1 MWTEPLFREPPRHHE
16 LNGPPPPRD
25 YGRPASGVGMRH
37 GARWDAPPPARR
49 PAPQSAASF
58 EGAGSQHVAVS
69 DLANGGV
76 RAANGAADGEAAF
89 HQQMEGRRLSPSLSP
104 ARQSNRAPPPTSP
117 LATYLRSELLEVA
130 GGEVEAR
137 LADQVVSSARNR
149 LLSHYGDEE
158 SFFAPKKKSKKKR
171 RTDAHGASEQAGEL
185 PSERRERV
193 RSLLCKYLARRMRT
207 SNITGSLDDQ

>member
-1 MWTEPLFREPPRHHE
+1 MNSPTCSPPGSAVCRH
-16 LNGPPPPRD
+16 P
-25 YGRPASGVGMRH
+25 
-37 GARWDAPPPARR
+37 
-49 PAPQSAASF
+49 
-58 EGAGSQHVAVS
+58 GAGSQHVAVS

-76 RAANGAADGEAAF
+76 RANGAADGEAAF
-89 HQQMEGRRLSPSLSP
+89 HQQWRDGGCSITLS

-185 PSERRERV
+185 PSERRSEAACYA
-193 RSLLCKYLARRMRT
+193 STLHAGCAPRT
-207 SNITGSLDDQ
+207 SLAPWMINSLCIDAPVTRLRVASAFVDCAMPAT